1 MPSKPSLPGEAHE
14 QGSQPS
20 VASLGLP
27 HDDAAGRA
35 ESWSPEPQCLTA
47 KRHPFLDVKKNF
59 WRKSFRALA
68 ASPLAI
74 YIFINTCLPL
84 EENDGY

>member
-47 KRHPFLDVKKNF
+47 KRHPFLDVKK
-59 WRKSFRALA
+59 KL
-68 ASPLAI
+68 
-74 YIFINTCLPL
+74 L
-84 EENDGY
+84 EEILPSFSSLTSGHLHIHQHMSAVRRK